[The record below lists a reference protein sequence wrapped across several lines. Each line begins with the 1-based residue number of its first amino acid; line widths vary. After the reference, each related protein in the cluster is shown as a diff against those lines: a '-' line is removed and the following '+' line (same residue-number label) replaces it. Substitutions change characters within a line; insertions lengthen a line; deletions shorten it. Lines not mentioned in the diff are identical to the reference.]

1 MITLCDLLQL
11 LRNGVDLCPRVVEG
25 APAHVVGAVAA
36 LATDP
41 AAAEL
46 LEEAELVGT
55 LGLGVDGC
63 CVCGVVA
70 GRGDAS
76 GPVEMSGH
84 AVVVSDRGVL
94 ARVPFGMANAH
105 AGGKQDRRP
114 RADADCCLEHD
125 SRWRCRRMRMLTG
138 TNTASRA
145 RDVRAMLASFIRPG
159 SPQDVAHALPSDI
172 LMRVRGGPGGASSNP
187 SSSSVLDANQAAGLA
202 IWRRDCSSRAV
213 G

>member
-11 LRNGVDLCPRVVEG
+11 LRNGVDLCPWVVEG

-55 LGLGVDGC
+55 LGLGVDGR

-84 AVVVSDRGVL
+84 AVVVGDRGVL

-105 AGGKQDRRP
+105 VGGKQDRKP
-114 RADADCCLEHD
+114 RADAGCCLEDD
-125 SRWRCRRMRMLTG
+125 SRWRCRGMRMLTG
-138 TNTASRA
+138 TNTPSPA
-145 RDVRAMLASFIRPG
+145 RDVLAMLASFIRPG
-159 SPQDVAHALPSDI
+159 SPQDVAHALLSD
-172 LMRVRGGPGGASSNP
+172 MRVRGGPGGASSNP